1 MGGDYYER
9 EVEVAA
15 VNNNVGYS
23 NKAQQVLNQNKGLSK
38 ANDPKRYIGQNL
50 QSTSKSPIVFALD
63 VTGSMGD
70 WSKVLNIIT
79 FTIKYGPKINMF

>member
-9 EVEVAA
+9 DVEVAA

-23 NKAQQVLNQNKGLSK
+23 NAAQKILDQNKALHKS
-38 ANDPKRYIGQNL
+38 NDPKRFLGQNL
-50 QSTSKSPIVFALD
+50 QASSKSPIVFALD

-70 WSKVLNIIT
+70 WSKVNKKLFLT
-79 FTIKYGPKINMF
+79 LKIKKK